1 MHEPVQRDRS
11 ENPRSADNQQERLIQ
26 LGWVLGFVDGEGCFS
41 IGFVRQHKGANR
53 VGYRTGYQVFH
64 EFVVTQGHRS
74 IDALYELREFFG
86 VGQVVVN
93 HRSDKSQRLA
103 IPVRGATA

>member
-1 MHEPVQRDRS
+1 MLERLRISGYSHAMHELLHSDRS
-11 ENPRSADNQQERLIQ
+11 DNPRSADNQQERLIQ

-41 IGFVRQHKGANR
+41 IGFVRQHKGMNR

-74 IDALYELREFFG
+74 IDALHEL
-86 VGQVVVN
+86 
-93 HRSDKSQRLA
+93 
-103 IPVRGATA
+103 